1 MVTIQQQINGHL
13 KLNKRSMMNRS
24 VTGTGRNEG
33 NPTRSVT
40 ASLYKSLV
48 TDKEISN
55 VRK

>member
-1 MVTIQQQINGHL
+1 MATIQQQINGHL